1 MTKYTINIV
10 LYEDVEAENEEEA
23 YAQANQ
29 RIHEGNYTLQI
40 VDTQEVAA

>member
-23 YAQANQ
+23 YAKANAL
-29 RIHEGNYTLQI
+29 IDEGDYTLQI
-40 VDTQEVAA
+40 IDTQEVAA